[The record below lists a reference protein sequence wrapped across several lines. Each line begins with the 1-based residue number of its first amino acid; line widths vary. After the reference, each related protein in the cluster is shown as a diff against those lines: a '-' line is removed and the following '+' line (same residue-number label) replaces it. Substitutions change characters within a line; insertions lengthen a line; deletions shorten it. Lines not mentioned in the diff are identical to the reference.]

1 MEIMNMYLNIVKE
14 SKVLL
19 TGLALLIIIDLI
31 TGLAYAIKNKSIKS
45 SIMYN
50 GLMKKF
56 GEVMIVVVSIICQ
69 ASLNINAT
77 IPVITMV
84 FACEAISILENSG
97 KLGAPVPKQLLKYLT
112 DLQGGENNG
121 SK

>member
-31 TGLAYAIKNKSIKS
+31 TGLSYAIKNKSIKS

-56 GEVMIVVVSIICQ
+56 GEVMIVIVSIICQ

-112 DLQGGENNG
+112 DLQEGEENE

>member
-56 GEVMIVVVSIICQ
+56 GEVIIVIVSIICQ

-84 FACEAISILENSG
+84 FACESISILENSG

-112 DLQGGENNG
+112 DLQEGEENE